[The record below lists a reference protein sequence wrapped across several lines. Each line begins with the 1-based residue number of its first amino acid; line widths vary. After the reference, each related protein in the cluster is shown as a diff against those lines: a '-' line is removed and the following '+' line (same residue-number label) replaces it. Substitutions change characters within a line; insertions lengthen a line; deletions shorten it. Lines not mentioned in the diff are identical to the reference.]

1 MERLKWE
8 ICFTYPAYVPAAG
21 LRQKGLEL
29 GDELVDL
36 LVCDPAATTSARHDF
51 SGYSYNLLLF
61 PPPSFSL
68 LLREEVA
75 QDRGREKR
83 KGSELRGRK
92 G

>member
-1 MERLKWE
+1 M
-8 ICFTYPAYVPAAG
+8 F
-21 LRQKGLEL
+21 LRRDSGRSDWSLE
-29 GDELVDL
+29 
-36 LVCDPAATTSARHDF
+36 TS
-51 SGYSYNLLLF
+51 SLISSSVILLLLPLPDMTLVATAITFFYF

>member
-1 MERLKWE
+1 MERFKWA

-61 PPPSFSL
+61 SPPSFSL
-68 LLREEVA
+68 LFK
-75 QDRGREKR
+75 GRSGTGQGEGEK
-83 KGSELRGRK
+83 KGE
-92 G
+92 

>member
-61 PPPSFSL
+61 FPPLFFSPL
-68 LLREEVA
+68 K
-75 QDRGREKR
+75 GRSGTGQGEGEK
-83 KGSELRGRK
+83 KGE
-92 G
+92 